1 MARPPEP
8 QSLASVALARRVR
21 IARLSIGAAEDAWLA
36 AVGLALGDEVLVLRR
51 APFGGPLH
59 VRTRAGGEFAIDRAL
74 ASRIQVEPAEALPD
88 ELAS

>member
-1 MARPPEP
+1 
-8 QSLASVALARRVR
+8 VR
-21 IARLSIGAAEDAWLA
+21 IARLAIGAAEDAWLA
-36 AVGLALGDEVLVLRR
+36 AVGLAIGDEVIVLRR

-74 ASRIQVEPAEALPD
+74 AARIEVEPAAAIPD